1 VAQVLEYL
9 LCKSE
14 VLSSSPV
21 PIKKEERFADQA
33 SLKRWWG
40 YPGGEMGKR
49 QYHCKKKKRIKGWGC
64 ALVHSGSYKSFGMAE
79 TRMCAENDGTG
90 IEDAG

>member
-1 VAQVLEYL
+1 VLEYL

-49 QYHCKKKKRIKGWGC
+49 QYHCKKKKK
-64 ALVHSGSYKSFGMAE
+64 E
-79 TRMCAENDGTG
+79 
-90 IEDAG
+90 

>member
-1 VAQVLEYL
+1 MVGV
-9 LCKSE
+9 SRWRNG
-14 VLSSSPV
+14 
-21 PIKKEERFADQA
+21 KETV
-33 SLKRWWG
+33 SL
-40 YPGGEMGKR
+40 
-49 QYHCKKKKRIKGWGC
+49 QKKKKRIKGWGC